1 VEKKGWLGFVTKYAH
16 FLKQILLESRVS
28 QTILTSALLKSKRYR
43 FNGNKIISM
52 ASASTQYIYYKYNV
66 ISNVKF
72 FKLFLK
78 QQCWEPQEQMIIKI
92 YIVIC
97 YKNCDKFSDRQ
108 IYLVAAVFVKHN
120 EENCH
125 HHNHTHQNERVG
137 HCIPNFSASV
147 RTVFMEWGIHTIQKK
162 Q

>member
-1 VEKKGWLGFVTKYAH
+1 MWKKGWLGFVTKYTH
-16 FLKQILLESRVS
+16 FLKQILLQSRVS
-28 QTILTSALLKSKRYR
+28 QIISTSVLFKSKRYR

-52 ASASTQYIYYKYNV
+52 ASASTQDIYYKYNV
-66 ISNVKF
+66 ILNVQF

-78 QQCWEPQEQMIIKI
+78 QQRWEPQEKRIIII
-92 YIVIC
+92 YIVIY
-97 YKNCDKFSDRQ
+97 YKNDDNFSDRQ

-125 HHNHTHQNERVG
+125 HHNHSHQNERVG
-137 HCIPNFSASV
+137 QCIPNLGASV